1 MTVTTRS
8 ADGTVTVAGD
18 RVSDPMWRVVRD
30 ISGLAGCKIGSA
42 DESLSLSGAG
52 DLVVLGDVS
61 CERLDMARLSGFRFG
76 LEAQVAP
83 FWLARLLNFINRP
96 KALMGWCFPA
106 DTYRRLSLNMTL
118 LRQLSAQ
125 IMLSAERQMDLDLLL
140 TEAIAN
146 TLEHGAP
153 APDSH
158 VPASFGLFISGHE
171 EGLEVAV
178 VQVGDGPA
186 SPAGLLDRLHGSIPV
201 VDAEGG
207 RGLFLIAE
215 IARFAWFEEEGRSL
229 RFIVGTQ

>member
-1 MTVTTRS
+1 VP
-8 ADGTVTVAGD
+8 
-18 RVSDPMWRVVRD
+18 DPMWRVVCD

-42 DESLSLSGAG
+42 DQSLSLSESG

-61 CERLDMARLSGFRFG
+61 HERLDLARLSGFRFG

-83 FWLARLLNFINRP
+83 FWLARLLNFVNRP

-106 DTYRRLSLNMTL
+106 DTYRRLSLNLTL

-125 IMLSAERQMDLDLLL
+125 TMLSAERQMDLDLLL
-140 TEAIAN
+140 TEAIVN

-171 EGLEVAV
+171 EGLEVTV
-178 VQVGDGPA
+178 VQ
-186 SPAGLLDRLHGSIPV
+186 AGEGHAFPDSLWGRLHGGIPAL
-201 VDAEGG
+201 DAEGG

>member
-1 MTVTTRS
+1 MTLTTRS
-8 ADGTVTVAGD
+8 AGDVVTVAGD
-18 RVSDPMWRVVRD
+18 RVPEPMWQVVCD
-30 ISGLAGCKIGSA
+30 ISGLAGCRIGA
-42 DESLSLSGAG
+42 ANESLSLSGSG

-61 CERLDMARLSGFRFG
+61 HERLDLARLSGFRFG

-83 FWLARLLNFINRP
+83 FWLARLLTFINRP
-96 KALMGWCFPA
+96 KALLGWCFPA
-106 DTYRRLSLNMTL
+106 DTYRQLSLNLAL
-118 LRQLSAQ
+118 LRQLPTQ
-125 IMLSAERQMDLDLLL
+125 IMLTAERQMDLDLLL

-153 APDSH
+153 GPDSH

-171 EGLEVAV
+171 QGLEVTV
-178 VQVGDGPA
+178 VQAGSGSA
-186 SPAGLLDRLHGSIPV
+186 SAAGLLGRLHGGTPA

-215 IARFAWFEEEGRSL
+215 IARFAWFEEGGRSL